1 MVRGTGPSPGRAG
14 ASLASPRPPFG
25 HPVDAAPIPVDAAP
39 IPVDAAPIPVDAA
52 PIPVDAAPI
61 PVDAIASVGAATFA
75 RRAWQTPP
83 VDPRAPSSSQLAV
96 WTEGLGRRFGERWA
110 VRDLSLE
117 LRRGEVFGLLGP
129 NGAGKTTTIRLL
141 AALIGP
147 SAGRARVD
155 GLDLVREAGGVRSRV
170 GVLTEAPGLYEKL
183 SAVRNLDFF
192 GKLHG
197 LSATVRAGQI
207 ERLLRLFD
215 LWDRRDEPTGTY
227 SKGMKQKLAI
237 ARALLHD
244 PPVLFLDEPTAA
256 LDPEAAAVVRDAI
269 ATLRGQ
275 GRTIV
280 LCTHVLPEAERL
292 CDRIGFLRTTLLR
305 VDTPA
310 RLRAAN
316 AQGRVHVRLAGPA
329 GPELVA
335 AVGGTPG
342 LAGLHVVPDGLLAE
356 VRDPESATPALVRS
370 LVAAGAAILEVRH
383 EAATLEEVYFEVMG
397 TPADGEAA

>member
-1 MVRGTGPSPGRAG
+1 VDPSP
-14 ASLASPRPPFG
+14 
-25 HPVDAAPIPVDAAP
+25 
-39 IPVDAAPIPVDAA
+39 
-52 PIPVDAAPI
+52 
-61 PVDAIASVGAATFA
+61 
-75 RRAWQTPP
+75 
-83 VDPRAPSSSQLAV
+83 PSSSDLAV
-96 WTEGLGRRFGERWA
+96 WTAGLGRRFGDRWA

-141 AALIGP
+141 AALVGP

-155 GLDLVREAGGVRSRV
+155 GLDLGADAHGIRSRV

-183 SAVRNLDFF
+183 SAARNLDFF
-192 GKLHG
+192 GRLHG
-197 LSATVRAGQI
+197 LPTGARAERI

-215 LWDRRDEPTGTY
+215 LWDRRHEPTGTF

-256 LDPEAAAVVRDAI
+256 LDPEAAAIVRDAI

-310 RLRAAN
+310 RLRSATAN
-316 AQGRVHVRLAGPA
+316 GRVHVRLASPA
-329 GPELVA
+329 SP
-335 AVGGTPG
+335 
-342 LAGLHVVPDGLLAE
+342 GLLAAACAAPGVATVE
-356 VRDPESATPALVRS
+356 AVVDGLVAELRDADADSPALVRD
-370 LVAAGAAILEVRH
+370 LVAAGAPIVEVRR
-383 EAATLEEVYFEVMG
+383 EAATLEEVYFEIMG
-397 TPADGEAA
+397 ARADGEAAA

>member
-1 MVRGTGPSPGRAG
+1 VDPSASPSP
-14 ASLASPRPPFG
+14 
-25 HPVDAAPIPVDAAP
+25 D
-39 IPVDAAPIPVDAA
+39 
-52 PIPVDAAPI
+52 
-61 PVDAIASVGAATFA
+61 
-75 RRAWQTPP
+75 
-83 VDPRAPSSSQLAV
+83 LAV
-96 WTEGLGRRFGERWA
+96 WTERLGRRFGERWA
-110 VRDLSLE
+110 VRDVSLE

-147 SAGRARVD
+147 SAGRARID
-155 GLDLVREAGGVRSRV
+155 GLDLAREADGVRSRV

-183 SAVRNLDFF
+183 SAARNLDFF
-192 GKLHG
+192 GKLQG
-197 LSATVRAGQI
+197 LPTAVRAERI

-215 LWDRRDEPTGTY
+215 LWDRRLEPTGTF

-310 RLRAAN
+310 RLRTATAG
-316 AQGRVHVRLAGPA
+316 GRVHIRLAAPA
-329 GPELVA
+329 GPDLLSTVRADVA
-335 AVGGTPG
+335 VLEARATQ
-342 LAGLHVVPDGLLAE
+342 DGLVTEL
-356 VRDPESATPALVRS
+356 RDADADTPALIRA
-370 LVAAGAAILEVRH
+370 LVAAGAAILEVRR

-397 TPADGEAA
+397 ARADAEASA

>member
-1 MVRGTGPSPGRAG
+1 M
-14 ASLASPRPPFG
+14 
-25 HPVDAAPIPVDAAP
+25 
-39 IPVDAAPIPVDAA
+39 
-52 PIPVDAAPI
+52 
-61 PVDAIASVGAATFA
+61 
-75 RRAWQTPP
+75 
-83 VDPRAPSSSQLAV
+83 

-129 NGAGKTTTIRLL
+129 NGAGKTTTVRLL
-141 AALIGP
+141 AALVGP
-147 SAGRARVD
+147 SAGRARID
-155 GLDLVREAGGVRSRV
+155 GLDLVREADGVRSRV

-192 GKLHG
+192 GKLQG
-197 LSATVRAGQI
+197 LPAPVRLERI
-207 ERLLRLFD
+207 ERLLRLFG
-215 LWDRRDEPTGTY
+215 LWDRRDEPTGTF

-269 ATLRGQ
+269 GTLRGQ
-275 GRTIV
+275 GRTII

-310 RLRAAN
+310 RLRIESGE
-316 AQGRVHVRLAGPA
+316 GRVHVRLAARLAPD
-329 GPELVA
+329 LVTA
-335 AVGGTPG
+335 LRSAQG
-342 LAGLHVVPDGLLAE
+342 VVTVEVTADGLLVE
-356 VRDPESATPALVRS
+356 LRDAESATPGLVRA
-370 LVAAGAAILEVRH
+370 LVAAGAAILEVRR

-397 TPADGEAA
+397 TRADGAAA